1 MQGLQQQRKLFYKN
15 FVYSDESDRKK
26 INFDFDFLNDFT
38 WVFRFLPKA
47 FEGAK

>member
-1 MQGLQQQRKLFYKN
+1 MNLT
-15 FVYSDESDRKK
+15 EKK